1 MIDSVLLLVFGG
13 ATVIGLAVGV
23 FGFWMATRAARKKLE
38 ETRMVSWAILGLAG
52 FILSAVS
59 FVYFVLPLLSAL

>member
-1 MIDSVLLLVFGG
+1 MIDSILLIVSGG
-13 ATVIGLAVGV
+13 LSVVGLTVGT

-38 ETRMVSWAILGLAG
+38 ETKMVSWAILGLAG